1 MKALVLFAH
10 GSRDP
15 QWHRPIQAVAERVAA
30 QLALN
35 AKAES
40 NHASPASSKQPSV
53 VVTCAYLELSSPSLL
68 EEVQRL
74 VAQGCQQIRLVPL
87 FLGVGKHVREDLPQM
102 LADLAALHPS
112 VVFEPLP
119 AVGENPDLLDL
130 MARIALDGLQ

>member
-1 MKALVLFAH
+1 MKAIVLFAH

-15 QWHRPIQAVAERVAA
+15 QWHKPIQAVAERVAA
-30 QLALN
+30 QLAL
-35 AKAES
+35 AATAPS
-40 NHASPASSKQPSV
+40 NPPSL
-53 VVTCAYLELSSPSLL
+53 VVTCAYLELSSPSLF

-74 VAQGCQQIRLVPL
+74 VDQGCQQIRLVPL

-102 LADLAALHPS
+102 LADLAGQHPT

-119 AVGENPDLLDL
+119 AVGEHPDLLDL